1 MAKINKDFDKDFE
14 TFAKIVDPDLDP
26 VLLLLRAHLLTENLI
41 ESLIMLVLERG
52 DRIVFKGNLGY
63 YQKVSLLD
71 SFDIVPDELISSLKN
86 LNKVRNKCS
95 HEMDKQI
102 TISDIDFIGS
112 SLKEEYTKTKRE
124 YRSDH
129 KTLLYS
135 TLSYICGYLVGF
147 IHSYEQT
154 NLE

>member
-1 MAKINKDFDKDFE
+1 MAEIDKDFDKDFE
-14 TFAKIVDPDLDP
+14 TFTKIVDPDLDP

-41 ESLIMLVLERG
+41 KSLIMLVLERG
-52 DRIVFKGNLGY
+52 DRIVFNGNLGY

-112 SLKEEYTKTKRE
+112 SLKDEYTKTKRE
-124 YRSDH
+124 YRNDH
-129 KTLLYS
+129 KTLLYT
-135 TLSYICGYLVGF
+135 TLAYICGYLVGV

-154 NLE
+154 NRE